1 MKKRVFLSTIIL
13 ASLVCIAFTS
23 CSDDDGNEGGSSSS
37 GQIVGTWEIDLEH
50 TPSISIEI
58 NPNGSTLPTHNK
70 PKLCSHI
77 QFLKDGTCI
86 KVYHLDPEDLDN
98 NRKEN
103 LEIDFCKY
111 KTSGK
116 SITFFD
122 DNLEQA
128 AEYDVLGS
136 KLYLAYIKDDT
147 RVEYAYSQVDEKEME
162 EYYAKDNMDYLSSL
176 SVDLEKYLTDVDFL
190 ERYKVDMSQYE
201 VEIADKKVNL
211 TPSIP
216 KFSCPDNRHPHAIDM
231 GGAAGKWACCNVEAG
246 NPAESGGY
254 YAWGETDQRNYYTKM
269 SYKHFRTTKGFID
282 IGNDISGTYNDVA
295 HMKWGGDWKMPS
307 NDRINALLANCT
319 FQWTEFKMYGNADT
333 DNCYRINGNIYRL
346 DKIDNDENCYVIGDK
361 LYQLDE
367 FFRFG
372 RYYLILGDFYNIS
385 SISNYYL
392 INGKFYNIPYA
403 IAKRCYVIGNKVYD
417 ISNPEDIYEKGNELY
432 FINASIIKGIK
443 GLRAEPLENSKYA
456 LENMNVEQLAYRL
469 STLKLVNDVSGLV
482 LTSNNKKSIFFPA
495 AGECFKEQPGQG
507 AVGLLG
513 KYWSSNHY
521 ASGIAYAI
529 YLDKNGINIVNGE
542 VIEGYPVRPVAP
554 Y

>member
-1 MKKRVFLSTIIL
+1 
-13 ASLVCIAFTS
+13 
-23 CSDDDGNEGGSSSS
+23 
-37 GQIVGTWEIDLEH
+37 
-50 TPSISIEI
+50 
-58 NPNGSTLPTHNK
+58 
-70 PKLCSHI
+70 
-77 QFLKDGTCI
+77 
-86 KVYHLDPEDLDN
+86 
-98 NRKEN
+98 
-103 LEIDFCKY
+103 
-111 KTSGK
+111 
-116 SITFFD
+116 
-122 DNLEQA
+122 
-128 AEYDVLGS
+128 
-136 KLYLAYIKDDT
+136 
-147 RVEYAYSQVDEKEME
+147 
-162 EYYAKDNMDYLSSL
+162 
-176 SVDLEKYLTDVDFL
+176 
-190 ERYKVDMSQYE
+190 
-201 VEIADKKVNL
+201 
-211 TPSIP
+211 
-216 KFSCPDNRHPHAIDM
+216 
-231 GGAAGKWACCNVEAG
+231 
-246 NPAESGGY
+246 
-254 YAWGETDQRNYYTKM
+254 
-269 SYKHFRTTKGFID
+269 
-282 IGNDISGTYNDVA
+282 
-295 HMKWGGDWKMPS
+295 MPC

-367 FFRFG
+367 NFRF
-372 RYYLILGDFYNIS
+372 RQYYLILGDFYNIS

-482 LTSNNKKSIFFPA
+482 LTSNNNKKSIFFPA
-495 AGECFKEQPGQG
+495 AGECFKEQLGQG